1 MFIAEKKKY
10 HAPKGIIMDME
21 KDMAFLNE
29 LVIDILQYLLLFEDI
44 LLYTET
50 RGLCKTICE

>member
-1 MFIAEKKKY
+1 
-10 HAPKGIIMDME
+10 MDME

-50 RGLCKTICE
+50 RGKCKS

>member
-21 KDMAFLNE
+21 KDMAFLDLFVN
-29 LVIDILQYLLLFEDI
+29 VII
-44 LLYTET
+44 
-50 RGLCKTICE
+50 

>member
-1 MFIAEKKKY
+1 
-10 HAPKGIIMDME
+10 MDME

-29 LVIDILQYLLLFEDI
+29 LVLDILQYPLLSEDI

-50 RGLCKTICE
+50 RGKCKS

>member
-1 MFIAEKKKY
+1 
-10 HAPKGIIMDME
+10 MDME

-50 RGLCKTICE
+50 RRLCKS

>member
-1 MFIAEKKKY
+1 
-10 HAPKGIIMDME
+10 MDME

-50 RGLCKTICE
+50 RRLGKS